1 MQRRCSSSRYGRA
14 VLVASAVVI
23 GLLTGCLS
31 SSEVRRAEQLA
42 AQGEWDQAVMAFR
55 EAHKKEPFN
64 AAIKLR
70 FDEVKV
76 MAADV
81 HYEEGRRRLKENQ
94 LGEALGELK
103 LALTLNP
110 ARAEHQ
116 AALADVLRLKE
127 ATDQVHAADQ
137 LQTLGRMDE
146 AMEAYE
152 KAIHLDP
159 GHPRALENITKLTEH
174 TRADKTLGVGSQPI
188 TLRFQNAKL
197 REVFEVLARAGN
209 INVVFDREV
218 KDDPVT
224 IFIKDTPFHEALT
237 LILSTNGLFAKR
249 IGPDTL
255 LVIPNSKPKQDQY
268 LDQQIRTFYLSNVKA
283 KDMVN
288 LLKTMLESKR
298 MYVNEQI
305 NAIVLR
311 DQPDKIRLA
320 ERIILANDRREAEV
334 EFDVEILEVN
344 RTKSQ
349 KLGLNFA
356 KTAAAALVPPG
367 FTGAI
372 AATAAQYTFRQLTSI
387 GPDSYLFSLPTSL
400 LLDFF
405 KQESD
410 AKTLAAPKLRVIN
423 GKQAS
428 VNVGDKQPILLST
441 SNVLPGQAFTGAV
454 PTTSTV
460 TSIEFKDT
468 GVKLSVEPTIHLV
481 DELTMKLK
489 IEVTRLGDQVTL
501 QASPEIKQFRFGTR
515 SAETTLNMKDGESVV
530 LAGLIQ
536 DDDRK
541 TRVTVPGL
549 GDIPVLGHLFSSTT
563 VDAITTEVILTITP
577 RIIRPLNMPN
587 VETQTFW
594 SGTETN
600 YAIAPLFTDVV
611 GKTAIRTSMA
621 SPSRPAMAQQPS
633 LGIGAMPAVQPLS
646 APRLIPPADVSKPAG
661 SAAQPPAVVVAG
673 AATLALY
680 PPEVSAY
687 AGQEF
692 RIDLTVDN
700 LETLTESAV
709 TVTYNPQVLE
719 FRRASEGEL
728 LKQGASSASVTI
740 SASPAAG
747 QLELTMQRQGT
758 PASGAGVLAMLFFQ
772 AKGPGVSDVDIPKA
786 RVGGADNKVVPVS
799 TWRGQVRVR

>member
-1 MQRRCSSSRYGRA
+1 MQHQDHRPRYTRIC
-14 VLVASAVVI
+14 VVASAIAFSV
-23 GLLTGCLS
+23 LTGCLS
-31 SSEVRRAEQLA
+31 SPDLRRAEQLA
-42 AQGEWDQAVMAFR
+42 EQGQWDQAVMAFR
-55 EAHKKEPFN
+55 EAKKKEPFN
-64 AAIKLR
+64 TSIDRR
-70 FDEVKV
+70 FEEAKI
-76 MAADV
+76 MAANA
-81 HYEEGRRRLKENQ
+81 HYEEGRRHLLDNRLS
-94 LGEALGELK
+94 EALGEFK

-110 ARAEHQ
+110 ARAEHH

-127 ATDQVHAADQ
+127 AIEQVRAAER
-137 LQTLGRMDE
+137 LQTLGRIDE

-152 KAIHLDP
+152 KAVNLDP
-159 GHPRALENITKLTEH
+159 GHPRALENITKLTEQ
-174 TRADKTLGVGSQPI
+174 TRADRALGVGSQPI

-218 KDDPVT
+218 KDDPIT

-237 LILSTNGLFAKR
+237 LILSTNNLFAKR

-268 LDQQIRTFYLSNVKA
+268 QDQQIRTFYLSNVKA

-305 NAIVLR
+305 NAIVIR

-356 KTAAAALVPPG
+356 KTAGAALVPPG

-372 AATAAQYTFRQLTSI
+372 ASTAAQYTFRQLTSL

-410 AKTLAAPKLRVIN
+410 AKTLAAPKIRVIN

-441 SNVLPGQAFTGAV
+441 SNVLPGQAATGAV

-481 DELTMKLK
+481 DELTLKLK

-515 SAETTLNMKDGESVV
+515 LAETTLNIKNGESVI

-549 GDIPVLGHLFSSTT
+549 GDIPVLGHLFNSTT
-563 VDAITTEVILTITP
+563 ADTITTEVILTITP

-600 YAIAPLFTDVV
+600 YATTPLFTEVV
-611 GKTAIRTSMA
+611 SKTAVKTSMV
-621 SPSRPAMAQQPS
+621 SPSRPTLAQPPS
-633 LGIGAMPAVQPLS
+633 LGMGTMP
-646 APRLIPPADVSKPAG
+646 
-661 SAAQPPAVVVAG
+661 AAQPPAAPRPIPAAEVSKPAVPVAPSDVVAG
-673 AATLALY
+673 GAVVLALY
-680 PPEVSAY
+680 PPEVLAY
-687 AGQEF
+687 VGQEF
-692 RIDLTVDN
+692 RVDLTADN
-700 LETLTESAV
+700 LETLIESVV

-719 FRRASEGEL
+719 FRRALEGEL

-740 SASPAAG
+740 SASPTAG
-747 QLELTMQRQGT
+747 QLDLTMRRQGT
-758 PASGAGVLAMLFFQ
+758 PATGAGVLAMLFFQ
-772 AKGPGVSDVDIPKA
+772 AKGPGVSDVEIPKA
-786 RVGGADNKVVPVS
+786 MVGAAGNKAVPVS